1 MVDDLNVGSRVQ
13 SKLIKGLAAVE
24 PVGLAIIVNTQHVHK
39 LWMRVLIARRDVEH
53 PLAFFLNSHGF
64 LLCEKSGAHL
74 PHGEVVP
81 GGLEFPSR
89 AAWRLIAVLR

>member
-39 LWMRVLIARRDVEH
+39 LWMRVLIARWDVEH
-53 PLAFFLNSHGF
+53 LSASTRRRRQLKPAD
-64 LLCEKSGAHL
+64 EK
-74 PHGEVVP
+74 
-81 GGLEFPSR
+81 PSAR
-89 AAWRLIAVLR
+89 KW